1 MEKKASPFSTIRQGK
16 EKEEGGVGEGEGEEG
31 GGEAFFLNI

>member
-16 EKEEGGVGEGEGEEG
+16 EKEEEGEGEEG
-31 GGEAFFLNI
+31 GGEAFSLNI